1 MDEVRELREENR
13 HLLNML
19 LQSRGLPSVGER
31 LPDVHSNPVVRMR
44 ARAASIERQR
54 WEEWYGSV
62 AAAQPKTEA

>member
-31 LPDVHSNPVVRMR
+31 LPDVHSNPVVKMR
-44 ARAASIERQR
+44 ARAAQLERDQ
-54 WEEWYGSV
+54 WERYYGTI